1 MEESAAEATFVRSFS
16 SDFASRC
23 CGGRWMEGGCWVAQR
38 WRVWPVWNGS
48 IPGTLEAKP
57 NEEMIWGFTGFQ
69 KGGQS
74 SQVKDPETGPKI
86 SQDFSRNQKETVP
99 FANSEDFDPPKQY
112 KKGRNTE

>member
-1 MEESAAEATFVRSFS
+1 MEEFAAEATFVRSFS

-23 CGGRWMEGGCWVAQR
+23 WEWTVDGGWMLGCAKVASLARLEWVNSRDRPGG
-38 WRVWPVWNGS
+38 P
-48 IPGTLEAKP
+48 K

-86 SQDFSRNQKETVP
+86 FPETRQK
-99 FANSEDFDPPKQY
+99 Q
-112 KKGRNTE
+112 